1 MAKTATTSTTRT
13 MGVDFDVI
21 NANDFLSIGAYA
33 TATEKH
39 LPDALDASINY
50 PQFAFVF
57 VPKSETNAEDL
68 VCVSAS
74 GYTKKGTQRSILMFP
89 ARSFT
94 AEDIKKIFKVEE
106 GENGA
111 KRYVPVMTPATVF
124 GSVSY
129 TDKNGTAHANAKD
142 WTYKWNCA
150 VILHEDQSEDYVT
163 LSGEKRVFNAKD
175 AEL

>member
-1 MAKTATTSTTRT
+1 MAKTATTSNTRKV
-13 MGVDFDVI
+13 GVDFDVI
-21 NANDFLSIGAYA
+21 NANDFLSVGAYP
-33 TATEKH
+33 TAKEKL
-39 LPDALDASINY
+39 LPDALDAGINY
-50 PQFAFVF
+50 PQFTFVF
-57 VPKSETNAEDL
+57 VQKSETNAEDL

-106 GENGA
+106 GEDGT
-111 KRYVPVMTPATVF
+111 KRYIPVLTPTTVF

-129 TDKNGTAHANAKD
+129 TDRNGNSHAKAKD

-150 VILHEDQSEDYVT
+150 VILHEDQSED
-163 LSGEKRVFNAKD
+163 
-175 AEL
+175 